1 MKKIMI
7 IVGIVIIYFFMY
19 FLHVNFFD
27 WFTIAGIKPNLFVLL
42 VLFIGLYTGEK
53 CGAISGFI
61 IGLYTDFLFSNKIGG
76 SAILLLIVG
85 FAGGYLDK
93 KFSKDEGKMTIIVMG
108 IIATSFYEVM
118 FYIYN
123 MIVLSVEFNIGSF
136 LYILSIELLYNVL
149 LIIIL
154 YPIINRLGCY
164 AENIFKNKDISPRYF

>member
-1 MKKIMI
+1 MI
-7 IVGIVIIYFFMY
+7 ILGIVIIYFLIY

-42 VLFIGLYTGEK
+42 ALFVGLYTGEK
-53 CGAISGFI
+53 CGAISGFVM
-61 IGLYTDFLFSNKIGG
+61 GLYTDFLFSSKIGI

-93 KFSKDEGKMTIIVMG
+93 KFSKEGKMTIMVMG

-118 FYIYN
+118 LYGYN
-123 MIVLSVEFNIGSF
+123 MIVVSAEFNIGSF
-136 LYILSIELLYNVL
+136 IYILAIELLYNTL

-154 YPIINRLGCY
+154 YPVINRLGFY
-164 AENIFKNKDISPRYF
+164 AENVFKNKDISPRYF